1 MHTVDK
7 VKHAVMEHGQLEL
20 DVRARAMEAG
30 QGHIFND
37 WSSLTREQQ
46 AELIQDT
53 KVLPAS

>member
-1 MHTVDK
+1 
-7 VKHAVMEHGQLEL
+7 MEHGQLEL